1 MSEDFNRA
9 NEVLKRLGA
18 ANDTIKYIDITKGNK
33 TTKYAETKERIKAF
47 RSVFPEGSIETNLV
61 EWDKDTGNIIT
72 RTEVRNENGNLLSTG
87 YACENVNVG
96 MVNKGGSALENCE
109 TSSVSRALG
118 FLGFGIVGGIAS
130 AEVMQEVAH
139 QKEERDG
146 MKICRRCNGTIKDAV
161 NSKNELIDAETIAK
175 ESLRVYGDAYCLR
188 CLAEIE
194 KAGGLSFLGGGKK

>member
-9 NEVLKRLGA
+9 NEILQKLGL
-18 ANDTIKYIDITKGNK
+18 ANDNIKYIDITKGNK
-33 TTKYAETKERIKAF
+33 TTKYAETKERVKAF
-47 RSVFPEGSIETNLV
+47 RSVFPEGSISTKLV
-61 EWDKDTGNIIT
+61 EWDKETGNIVT
-72 RTEVRNENGNLLSTG
+72 RTEVYNENGNLLSTG

-130 AEVMQEVAH
+130 AEAMQQVAH

-161 NSKNELIDAETIAK
+161 NSKNELIDAETIVK
-175 ESLRVYGDAYCLR
+175 ESLRVYGDAYCLK
-188 CLAEIE
+188 CLAEI
-194 KAGGLSFLGGGKK
+194 KQAGGLSFLGGGEK

>member
-9 NEVLKRLGA
+9 NEILKKLGV
-18 ANDTIKYIDITKGNK
+18 ANDNIKYIDITKGNK

-47 RSVFPEGSIETNLV
+47 RSVFPEGSISTKLV
-61 EWDKDTGNIIT
+61 EWDKDTGNIVT
-72 RTEVRNENGNLLSTG
+72 RTKVYNENGNLLSTG

-130 AEVMQEVAH
+130 AEVMQQVAH

-161 NSKNELIDAETIAK
+161 NSKNELIDAETIVK
-175 ESLRVYGDAYCLR
+175 ESLRVYGDAYCLK
-188 CLAEIE
+188 CLAEI
-194 KAGGLSFLGGGKK
+194 KQAGGLSFLGGGEK

>member
-1 MSEDFNRA
+1 MSEDFNIA

>member
-1 MSEDFNRA
+1 MSEDFSRA
-9 NEVLKRLGA
+9 NEILQKLGL
-18 ANDTIKYIDITKGNK
+18 ANDNIKYIDITNGNK
-33 TTKYAETKERIKAF
+33 TTKYAETKERVKAF
-47 RSVFPEGSIETNLV
+47 RNVFPEGSIATKLV
-61 EWDKDTGNIIT
+61 EWDKENGNITFKAEIY
-72 RTEVRNENGNLLSTG
+72 NENGNLLSTG

-96 MVNKGGSALENCE
+96 FVNKGGSALENCE
-109 TSSVSRALG
+109 TSSISRALG

-130 AEVMQEVAH
+130 AEVMQQVAH